1 MKRKF
6 LSLGSN
12 PPRSKLQFWFIK
24 PFSTALPILSIKLL
38 PSPSRPQIS
47 ELANESGPHAAAL
60 VVVAAGCAVQVG
72 TLETWRWAATGFLF
86 VCPFKG
92 RTLKITGHILHF
104 LHLLPYG
111 ILTFFFFFYSLLLFF
126 LARPNLAQ
134 PLLPNLSGANQA
146 PQLTLV
152 LRHRFAKPLFRFK
165 SGAKP
170 YLPGVTVRNWL

>member
-72 TLETWRWAATGFLF
+72 TLETWRWAATGILF

-111 ILTFFFFFYSLLLFF
+111 ILTFFFFFLFVVVVF
-126 LARPNLAQ
+126 SCSTESRSTTPAEPLRRQ
-134 PLLPNLSGANQA
+134 PGTTAHISTSA
-146 PQLTLV
+146 PLRQTLV
-152 LRHRFAKPLFRFK
+152 QI
-165 SGAKP
+165 
-170 YLPGVTVRNWL
+170 